1 MSPVVSFNVVT
12 FSGVAFGNTVTGT
25 VTVSVPFGYVTV
37 VVAVTSVAPALPVV
51 SGNPVSVGAL
61 AVPPLPGVTAF
72 LTFSASGFVPST
84 VYTGFVSE
92 PNTLIVT
99 GTVVLYVV
107 PSTVYVASTFTIPLF
122 VPFSAVIVANTSSV
136 ISPTVTVAPVG
147 NFPLKSAA
155 STNAAALALATSLT
169 LSTLS
174 PFGTSTSPDAF
185 GNTVTGTLTVSVNLP
200 LSYVTGTSTL
210 TSVAPAL
217 PAVSGNV
224 VGSPFVPS
232 VPGVTAAF
240 A

>member
-37 VVAVTSVAPALPVV
+37 VVAVTSVAPALPIV
-51 SGNPVSVGAL
+51 SGNPASVGAL

-92 PNTLIVT
+92 PATLIVT
-99 GTVVLYVV
+99 GTVVLYVF
-107 PSTVYVASTFTIPLF
+107 PSTVYVAGTFTIPLF

-155 STNAAALALATSLT
+155 STNAAA
-169 LSTLS
+169 
-174 PFGTSTSPDAF
+174 
-185 GNTVTGTLTVSVNLP
+185 
-200 LSYVTGTSTL
+200 
-210 TSVAPAL
+210 
-217 PAVSGNV
+217 
-224 VGSPFVPS
+224 
-232 VPGVTAAF
+232 F

>member
-51 SGNPVSVGAL
+51 SGNPASVGAL
-61 AVPPLPGVTAF
+61 VVPPVPGVTAF

-84 VYTGFVSE
+84 VYTGFGSE

-99 GTVVLYVV
+99 GIVVGYVF
-107 PSTVYVASTFTIPLF
+107 PSTVYVAGTFTIPLF

-155 STNAAALALATSLT
+155 STNSVAFALATSLT

-174 PFGTSTSPDAF
+174 PFGTSTSPVGF
-185 GNTVTGTLTVSVNLP
+185 GNTVTGTSTVSLIVVP
-200 LSYVTGTSTL
+200 FEVWVT
-210 TSVAPAL
+210 
-217 PAVSGNV
+217 V
-224 VGSPFVPS
+224 VGILRS
-232 VPGVTAAF
+232 G
-240 A
+240 